1 MPATHCSTLAVSAF
15 HDCGRA
21 SEEED
26 VVDTGGALEE
36 FRTDIEVDI
45 VPVAVEAVAVEEVA
59 AGAVAAEAVA
69 AVGYRYMKAWPPLAA
84 TVGGHAATESPAA
97 APP

>member
-1 MPATHCSTLAVSAF
+1 VSAF

-36 FRTDIEVDI
+36 FRTDIEVDT

-59 AGAVAAEAVA
+59 AEAVVAEVVVAEAVA
-69 AVGYRYMKAWPPLAA
+69 AVGYRYMKLWPPLAA
-84 TVGGHAATESPAA
+84 TMGGHSATESPAA